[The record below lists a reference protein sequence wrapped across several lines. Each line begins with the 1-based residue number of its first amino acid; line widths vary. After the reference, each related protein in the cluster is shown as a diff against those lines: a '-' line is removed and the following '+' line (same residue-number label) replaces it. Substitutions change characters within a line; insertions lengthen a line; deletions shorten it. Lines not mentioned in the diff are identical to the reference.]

1 MDMTWEVNKDPIRS
15 LQSINNNIFIGL
27 EYYFFK
33 YVYHL
38 YDNNNTFVSL
48 TQVGELWCL
57 SISSRSLRYQAS
69 PPFRVR
75 DEVNTCDQTFSN
87 F

>member
-33 YVYHL
+33 IC
-38 YDNNNTFVSL
+38 VSF
-48 TQVGELWCL
+48 
-57 SISSRSLRYQAS
+57 I
-69 PPFRVR
+69 
-75 DEVNTCDQTFSN
+75 
-87 F
+87 